1 MGHTR
6 SSVRPTTNHAWERTI
21 AGMRYGIKHRGFRTD
36 TGHMH
41 ARRTSQ
47 KPSVLDR
54 VLAALPGRRAEVEVL
69 VLVNTTRGPI
79 AVPVKHKLR

>member
-1 MGHTR
+1 
-6 SSVRPTTNHAWERTI
+6 
-21 AGMRYGIKHRGFRTD
+21 
-36 TGHMH
+36 MH
-41 ARRTSQ
+41 VRRTSQ

-79 AVPVKHKLR
+79 AVPVKRKLR